1 MKLSIVI
8 STQPTQFNALA
19 YQGKLKENIN
29 NIRSMG
35 YDGVELAVRDP
46 KLLDLDLI
54 QEITIQ
60 KDFPVSALG
69 TGQAYGE
76 EGLSFSDPEKSV
88 RKQAIQRIKEQVE
101 LAAEL
106 DAIVIIGLIRGKV
119 QPDVDY
125 EQAEEWVLE
134 ALEECASVNP
144 DVDLVVEPCNR
155 YEANMINTAEEGIQ
169 LVDKLGL
176 DNVGL
181 LLDTFHMNIEEP
193 EILQSFQKAG
203 SRVFHVHIADS
214 NRWYPGAGHIDF
226 KAIVSK
232 LEAMDYEGFL
242 SAEIMPK
249 PDVEKAAEETVQHMR
264 PMIKK

>member
-54 QEITIQ
+54 KKLTIE

-76 EGLSFSDPEKSV
+76 EGLSFSDPKRSV
-88 RKQAIQRIKEQVE
+88 RRKAIQRIKEQIE
-101 LAAEL
+101 LATEL
-106 DAIVIIGLIRGKV
+106 DAIVIIGLVRGKV
-119 QPDVDY
+119 QPDIDY
-125 EQAEEWVLE
+125 DQAEEWLLE
-134 ALEECASVNP
+134 ALEECAKVNP
-144 DVDLVVEPCNR
+144 DVELVLEPCNR

-169 LVDKLGL
+169 LLDKLGL

-193 EILQSFQKAG
+193 DILKSFQKAG

-226 KAIVSK
+226 NSIVLELEK
-232 LEAMDYEGFL
+232 LNYEGFL

-249 PDVEKAAEETVQHMR
+249 PDVAKAAEETIRYMR
-264 PMIKK
+264 SMIRK